1 MIDDILKKYPN
12 DVRIVVKQFP
22 LSFHKQARKASLYAL
37 AADRQ
42 GKYKEMSDKI
52 FENYRNLKSNEDLPR
67 QYAQELG
74 LDMVKFDKDMQDP
87 ALEARINKE
96 MNQMK
101 QSGIPRM
108 SVPKFLINGKEPQ
121 GGRNLENF
129 SAIIDVELTN
139 KSGCKEDVCIS
150 IINHNRQNKT
160 FDIYMIN
167 QKPVAGFQ
175 CDLAGINIIGADGGL
190 LQKNQYQTSNSADRI
205 LSFNMQGILIPIGEG
220 ILTTI
225 SYSNPINEVCMTEII
240 FASNGGVKLTNNIPN
255 CLK

>member
-22 LSFHKQARKASLYAL
+22 LSFHKQAKKASLYAL
-37 AADRQ
+37 AAERQ

-108 SVPKFLINGKEPQ
+108 SVPKFLINGREPQ
-121 GGRNLENF
+121 GGRNLGNF
-129 SAIIDVELTN
+129 SDIIDAEITN
-139 KSGCKEDVCIS
+139 NLICKEDVCLS
-150 IINHNRQNKT
+150 LINHNLQNKT

-167 QKPVAGFQ
+167 HKSVAGFQ
-175 CDLAGINIIGADGGL
+175 CDLPGINIIGADGGL
-190 LQKNQYQTSNSADRI
+190 LQKNKYQTSNSADRI
-205 LSFNMQGILIPIGEG
+205 LSFNAQGTLIHIGEG
-220 ILTTI
+220 I
-225 SYSNPINEVCMTEII
+225 
-240 FASNGGVKLTNNIPN
+240 
-255 CLK
+255 